1 MIFSDMK
8 NRSVKRSFVTKN
20 SKHPVGTG
28 AKNLLALIEFT
39 PLLKTEVSN
48 LPFVTKNQKF
58 AYKNKTMVT
67 YLHYL
72 KSLRTQIK

>member
-1 MIFSDMK
+1 M
-8 NRSVKRSFVTKN
+8 
-20 SKHPVGTG
+20 GTG
-28 AKNLLALIEFT
+28 AGNLLALIEFT